1 MRFVTLLP
9 LFAVLA
15 GAFFLPSSAT
25 GQKPAAVSSG
35 FRISLSVSPFTE
47 LVLSTG
53 LTFTDGKT
61 TASSTADLQRL
72 FMKYGANEVYARIAT
87 SRTYRTGFGDH
98 SLERGLARASLARE
112 LNLPLNP
119 ELGLFDIYGD
129 VRCQPSPDFH
139 EYPEL
144 KLPGPWVSLKL
155 EQMLPV
161 LRSYGAIVAKEI
173 LKTGVKV
180 HVWDLGNEVE
190 FGVAGVAVQPL
201 PGGCDDTAGGAGW
214 YRAPDAVDPA
224 IGKMSVMGLFQMKE
238 PERIAWLETHLW
250 PHMARMFAAVVAGVR
265 SVDSKAR
272 FSTHVSGVTAV
283 MPAQAVAFFKAMK
296 DGGYVPDELGFSFYP
311 SSSERPPRRLDW
323 FKETVGAA
331 HRALGRPVFI
341 AEFGYPAALM
351 TEGPFA
357 DWNHAVEKYPITPAG
372 QAAILHDLAAWGP
385 AVDLTG
391 IRPWAPDAPVP
402 GWAPMALF
410 SRDGN
415 NAVSRPGLAA
425 IAEGRKSIKP

>member
-1 MRFVTLLP
+1 MRFVTFLA
-9 LFAVLA
+9 LFAVVA
-15 GAFFLPSSAT
+15 GGCFFPSPAK
-25 GQKPAAVSSG
+25 GQGKPAAPSA

-61 TASSTADLQRL
+61 TASTTPDLQRL
-72 FMKYGANEVYARIAT
+72 LMKYGANEVYARIAT

-98 SLERGLARASLARE
+98 SLERGLGRARLARE

-144 KLPGPWVSLKL
+144 KLPGTWTSLKL

-180 HVWDLGNEVE
+180 RVWDLGNEVE

-214 YRAPDAVDPA
+214 YRAPDNVDPA

-238 PERIAWLETHLW
+238 PERITWLEAHLW

-265 SVDSKAR
+265 SVDPDAR

-296 DGGYVPDELGFSFYP
+296 NGGYAPDELGFSFYP
-311 SSSERPPRRLDW
+311 TSSERPAHRLEI
-323 FKETVGAA
+323 FKEGVAAA
-331 HRALGRPVFI
+331 HRALGRPIFI

-357 DWNHAVEKYPITPAG
+357 DWNHAVEKYPITPEG
-372 QAAILHDLAAWGP
+372 QAGILRDLAEWGS
-385 AVDLTG
+385 AVALTG

-410 SRDGN
+410 SRDEKT
-415 NAVSRPGLAA
+415 AMARPGLGA